1 MQRIALTL
9 ALALAAAP
17 LAHAELYKYVD
28 KDGKTVYSD
37 APPPN
42 ADTRQLKTLGSAPP
56 AAAPKT
62 AMDKDKDQEKLR
74 KEAREKQD
82 KADKAARGAEE
93 QERACNQARANQRAV
108 QQGGRL
114 YKYDEKGE
122 RAFMTDDEI
131 EAEKAKA
138 ARAVDEACKKG

>member
-1 MQRIALTL
+1 MKRIALTL
-9 ALALAAAP
+9 VLAIAAAP
-17 LAHAELYKYVD
+17 FAHAELYKYID

-42 ADTRQLKTLGSAPP
+42 ADTKQVKTLGAGTVSS
-56 AAAPKT
+56 APKT

-82 KADKAARGAEE
+82 KADKAAKGAEE

-108 QQGGRL
+108 QEGGRL

-138 ARAVDEACKKG
+138 ARAVEDACKKG